1 MKKKKRLYSGEKKDE
16 HSFPTVTHNLMILV
30 TFQVRGLALTLHIHG
45 RFSGDSGLGC
55 HLQKRWVH
63 RLGHRQF
70 SQLGK
75 NTAEHLTAAG
85 QCANPEARCVPSV
98 HSPQLCVILPH
109 AQRQTRHT
117 TGHLGMMK
125 FTLDSG
131 PYSRICLPGLT
142 LHHSLDNQVYRV
154 IGDCVSLRITNS
166 LPSVTLPES
175 QGDAME
181 EP

>member
-1 MKKKKRLYSGEKKDE
+1 
-16 HSFPTVTHNLMILV
+16 MILV

-70 SQLGK
+70 SQLVK

-85 QCANPEARCVPSV
+85 QCADPEARCIPSV
-98 HSPQLCVILPH
+98 HSPQPCVILPH
-109 AQRQTRHT
+109 AQRQTGGTAGR
-117 TGHLGMMK
+117 LGTME
-125 FTLDSG
+125 FALDSG
-131 PYSRICLPGLT
+131 HSRICLPGLT

-166 LPSVTLPES
+166 LPSATPPER

-181 EP
+181 GALTWE